1 MLRLVFMGTPEF
13 AVSALE
19 AILEAGHEV
28 IAVYT
33 QPPRPAKR
41 RQKEQPSP
49 VQLRAEERG
58 LEVRTPSSLAGSGEQ
73 EAFAALNPDVA
84 LVAAYGL
91 LLPRALLEAPRFGCV
106 NIHASLLPR
115 WRGAAPI
122 QRAIMEGDSET
133 GISIMRMDEGLDTGP
148 IYLKQA
154 IAIAEG
160 ENYGSLHDRLA
171 ELGARSAVG
180 VLAGLESGK
189 AVAIPQSAD
198 GATYARKI
206 DKSETHIKWSCEAAA
221 IDRQVRALSP
231 RPGAWCEVAGQRLR
245 ILGGD
250 VLDLAGSPGEVL
262 DDRLT
267 VACGKGAY
275 RIERAQR
282 PGRDVMDAAT
292 LLLGFP
298 VAAGTKVL

>member
-1 MLRLVFMGTPEF
+1 MFRLVFMGTPDF

-41 RQKEQPSP
+41 GQKEQPSP
-49 VQLRAEERG
+49 VHLRAEELG
-58 LEVRTPSSLAGSGEQ
+58 LTLRSPASLSGEEEH
-73 EAFAALNPDVA
+73 EAFAALKADVA
-84 LVAAYGL
+84 LVVAYGL
-91 LLPRALLEAPRFGCV
+91 LLPGALLEAPRFGCV

-122 QRAIMEGDSET
+122 QRAIMDGDSET

-154 IAIAEG
+154 ITIAEG
-160 ENYGSLHDRLA
+160 EDYGSLHDRLA
-171 ELGARSAVG
+171 ELGASAAVC
-180 VLAGLESGK
+180 VLAELEVGT
-189 AVAIPQSAD
+189 AVARPQRGD

-206 DKSETHIKWSCEAAA
+206 DKSEAHIDWSYAATA

-231 RPGAWCEVAGQRLR
+231 RPGAWCEIAGERLR
-245 ILGGD
+245 VLGGD

-267 VACGKGAY
+267 VACGRGAY
-275 RIERAQR
+275 RIEWAQR
-282 PGRDVMDAAT
+282 PGRDVMNAAT

-298 VAAGTKVL
+298 VAVGTKVL

>member
-1 MLRLVFMGTPEF
+1 MLRLVFMGTPDF

-41 RQKEQPSP
+41 GQKEQPSP
-49 VQLRAEERG
+49 VQLRAEELG
-58 LEVRTPSSLAGSGEQ
+58 LTVRTPASLSGEEEQ
-73 EAFAALNPDVA
+73 EAFAALKADVA

-91 LLPRALLEAPRFGCV
+91 LLPKALLEAPRFGCINV
-106 NIHASLLPR
+106 HASLLPR

-122 QRAIMEGDSET
+122 RRAIMEGDSET
-133 GISIMRMDEGLDTGP
+133 GVSIMRMDEGLDTGP
-148 IYLKQA
+148 IFLKQA
-154 IAIAEG
+154 ITITEG

-171 ELGARSAVG
+171 ALGARSAVG

-189 AVAIPQSAD
+189 SVAIRQDSE
-198 GATYARKI
+198 GASYAHKI
-206 DKSETHIKWSCEAAA
+206 DRAEARIDWRTSSETLA
-221 IDRQVRALSP
+221 RQVRALSP

-245 ILGGD
+245 ILEGTPK
-250 VLDLAGSPGEVL
+250 DLEGEPGEVL
-262 DDRLT
+262 DNKLT
-267 VACGKGAY
+267 VACGHGAFQ
-275 RIERAQR
+275 ITRAQR
-282 PGRDVMDAAT
+282 PGRAAMDAAT
-292 LLLGFP
+292 LLRGFP

>member
-1 MLRLVFMGTPEF
+1 MLRLVFMGTPNF
-13 AVSALE
+13 AVLAFD
-19 AILEAGHEV
+19 AIIEAGHQV

-41 RQKEQPSP
+41 HQKEQPSP
-49 VQLRAEERG
+49 IQLQAEAKG
-58 LEVRTPSSLAGSGEQ
+58 LKIRTPVSLSGDREQ
-73 EAFAALNPDVA
+73 EAFAALKADVA

-91 LLPRALLEAPRFGCV
+91 LLPGALLDGPRYGCI

-122 QRAIMEGDSET
+122 QRAIMAGDRES
-133 GISIMRMDEGLDTGP
+133 GVSIMQMDEGLDTGP
-148 IYLKQA
+148 IFLKQA
-154 IAIAEG
+154 ITISEG

-171 ELGARSAVG
+171 KLGAHAAIT
-180 VLAGLESGK
+180 VLAELEAGK
-189 AVAIPQSAD
+189 AGAHPQSGD

-206 DKSETHIKWSCEAAA
+206 DKSEAHIDWSYEAVT

-231 RPGAWCEVAGQRLR
+231 RPGAWCEIAGERIR

-267 VACGKGAY
+267 VACGRHAY
-275 RIERAQR
+275 RIEWAQR
-282 PGRDVMDAAT
+282 PGKDVMDAAT

>member
-1 MLRLVFMGTPEF
+1 MLRLVFMGTPDF
-13 AVSALE
+13 AVSALD

-49 VQLRAEERG
+49 VQIRAEKKG
-58 LEVRTPSSLAGSGEQ
+58 FKIRTPVSLSGGQEQ
-73 EAFAALNPDVA
+73 EVFAALGADVA

-91 LLPRALLEAPRFGCV
+91 LLPKPILEAPRFGCI

-133 GISIMRMDEGLDTGP
+133 GVSIMQMDEGLDTGP
-148 IYLKQA
+148 ILLREA
-154 IAIAEG
+154 ITITEG

-171 ELGARSAVG
+171 ELGARSAVC
-180 VLAGLESGK
+180 VLAGLETGK
-189 AVAIPQSAD
+189 AVAIPQDSE
-198 GATYARKI
+198 GASYALKI
-206 DKSETHIKWSCEAAA
+206 GQAEARIDWSHEAAA

-231 RPGAWCEVAGQRLR
+231 RPGAWCQVAGERLR
-245 ILGGD
+245 ILEGTPS
-250 VLDLAGSPGEVL
+250 DLKGEPGEAL
-262 DDRLT
+262 DNKLT
-267 VACGKGAY
+267 VACGHGAFQ
-275 RIERAQR
+275 ITRAQR
-282 PGRDVMDAAT
+282 PARAAMDAAT
-292 LLLGFP
+292 LLRGFP

>member
-1 MLRLVFMGTPEF
+1 MGTPAF
-13 AVSALE
+13 AVSAFD
-19 AILEAGHEV
+19 AIIEAGHQV

-41 RQKEQPSP
+41 HQKEQPSP
-49 VQLRAEERG
+49 IQLRAEAKG
-58 LEVRTPSSLAGSGEQ
+58 LKIRTPVSLSGDREQ
-73 EAFAALNPDVA
+73 EAFAALKADVA
-84 LVAAYGL
+84 LVVAYGL
-91 LLPRALLEAPRFGCV
+91 LLPGALLDGPRYGCI

-122 QRAIMEGDSET
+122 QRAIMAGDRES
-133 GISIMRMDEGLDTGP
+133 GVSIMQMDEGLDTGP
-148 IYLKQA
+148 IFLKQA
-154 IAIAEG
+154 ITISEG

-171 ELGARSAVG
+171 KLGAHAAIT
-180 VLAGLESGK
+180 VLAELEAGK
-189 AVAIPQSAD
+189 AVAHPQSGD

-206 DKSETHIKWSCEAAA
+206 DKSEAHIDWSYEAVT

-231 RPGAWCEVAGQRLR
+231 RPGAWCEIAGERIR

-267 VACGKGAY
+267 VACGRHAY
-275 RIERAQR
+275 RIEWAQR
-282 PGRDVMDAAT
+282 PGKDVMDAAT